1 MSKIEKKF
9 ENPVIL
15 GFTYDR
21 QIFDCEEF
29 ARSLP
34 VNPGSKIK
42 GEHYGFSIKTAD
54 GYETKY
60 AKQRDYRTQGKIT
73 AVTTLNGK
81 ICIFEEHKLLPW
93 EVTASGKVVKAA
105 KFNPNRAEEVQY
117 LKENFGIT
125 TAEEIALV
133 NQEANEELNAKEIKL
148 QKPEPDFT
156 KVNQYFLR

>member
-1 MSKIEKKF
+1 M
-9 ENPVIL
+9 PV
-15 GFTYDR
+15 D
-21 QIFDCEEF
+21 
-29 ARSLP
+29 
-34 VNPGSKIK
+34 PGSKIK

-93 EVTASGKVVKAA
+93 EVTASGKVVRAA

-125 TAEEIALV
+125 TVEEIALV

-148 QKPEPDFT
+148 QKPSNRNCLKLCLIHWISNSSQHKYITFVYYKCE
-156 KVNQYFLR
+156 